1 MDLRRDKTAAP
12 PLRPKTLP
20 IRGLLCGLVLAAL
33 GLGPAALGL
42 RAAEPAA
49 NAPRAAEAEPAAYRL
64 GVVIR
69 FSGPI
74 TPLSEHYVYRKL
86 SAAQSAGADLVI
98 IEIDSPGGH
107 LEPSLNLA
115 VRLRD
120 LEWAHTV
127 AYVPREALSG
137 AAIMALG
144 CDEIVMSPRALLGD
158 AGPIFMGE
166 DFLFRHAPEKV
177 RSDLA
182 RRVRDLAE
190 AKGRP
195 PALAEAMVDMDLVV
209 HRVRHRT
216 TGRVWFMSDAEI
228 ASAAQPAQWEKLEP
242 VHESRAGHFLEVN
255 GRRAVELRLAEATV
269 ADFDELQSRFT
280 LDEPLH
286 IYRPSAVDTVVYVL
300 NWRIVT
306 ALLLLV
312 GLIALYVEFSAP
324 GIGLGGLVAC
334 LCFGL
339 FFWSRFLGGTAGWLG
354 VVLFAVGLA
363 FLAVEL
369 FILPGFGIAGLSGL
383 LLIFASVVLAS
394 QDFIVPS
401 TPRQLDTLARNLL
414 AIVLTGGVFVAVAVV
429 LHRRFG
435 TLPVLGRLMLV
446 PPDFSRAA
454 RSESGALVDRSSAA
468 SGVEETALA
477 VGDLGEAVSPLRPA
491 GKARFGHRL
500 ADVVTDGEFID
511 AQRPVEIV
519 EMSGYRVVVR
529 QVQQRS

>member
-1 MDLRRDKTAAP
+1 MDLRRKRIAAARRQ
-12 PLRPKTLP
+12 LKALSASSV
-20 IRGLLCGLVLAAL
+20 LCALVLA
-33 GLGPAALGL
+33 GLGQGSSPRSLA
-42 RAAEPAA
+42 AAELPA
-49 NAPRAAEAEPAAYRL
+49 NGPRTAAAKAAYRR
-64 GVVIR
+64 GVLIR

-74 TPLSEHYVYRKL
+74 TPLSEHYLYRKL
-86 SAAQSAGADLVI
+86 AAAESAGADLVV

-115 VRLRD
+115 ARLRD
-120 LEWAHTV
+120 LKWAHTV
-127 AYVPREALSG
+127 AYIPRQALSG

-144 CDEIVMSPRALLGD
+144 CDEIIMHPAAVLGD

-182 RRVRDLAE
+182 RRTRDLAE

-209 HRVRHRT
+209 YRARHRT
-216 TGRVWFMSDAEI
+216 TGQVAFMSEEEI
-228 ASAAQPAQWEKLEP
+228 ASAAPPDQWEKLEP
-242 VHESRAGHFLEVN
+242 VHESRKGHFLEVN
-255 GRRAVELRLAEATV
+255 GQRAAELRLAQATV
-269 ADFDELQSRFT
+269 ADFQQFQARFT
-280 LDEPLH
+280 LDEPLR
-286 IYRPSAVDTVVYVL
+286 IYQPSAVDTLVYVL

-306 ALLLLV
+306 ALLLLI
-312 GLIALYVEFSAP
+312 GLSALYVEFSAP

-354 VVLFAVGLA
+354 IVLFAIGLA

-369 FILPGFGIAGLSGL
+369 FVLPGFGIAGLSGL

-394 QDFIVPS
+394 QDFLIPS

-414 AIVLTGGVFVAVAVV
+414 AFVLTGGAFVTVAVM

-435 TLPVLGRLMLV
+435 TLPLLGRLMLT
-446 PPDFSRAA
+446 PPDFSRTAA
-454 RSESGALVDRSSAA
+454 SHAAALVERSAA
-468 SGVEETALA
+468 AAGTAQAALA
-477 VGDLGEAVSPLRPA
+477 IGDRGQAVSPLRPA

-511 AQRPVEIV
+511 AHCPVEIV
-519 EMSGYRVVVR
+519 ELRGNRVVVR
-529 QVQQRS
+529 QVQPGS

>member
-1 MDLRRDKTAAP
+1 MDLRRDKTAATAHWA
-12 PLRPKTLP
+12 KTLP
-20 IRGLLCGLVLAAL
+20 PGGLVCFLVWAGL
-33 GLGPAALGL
+33 GLGPSARGL
-42 RAAEPAA
+42 PA
-49 NAPRAAEAEPAAYRL
+49 AEPAAYRL
-64 GVVIR
+64 GVLIR

-74 TPLSEHYVYRKL
+74 TPLSEHYMYRKL
-86 SAAQSAGADLVI
+86 AAAESAGADLVI

-115 VRLRD
+115 ARLRD

-144 CDEIVMSPRALLGD
+144 CDEIIMHPAAVLGD

-166 DFLFRHAPEKV
+166 DFQFRHAPQKV

-209 HRVRHRT
+209 YRVRHRT

-228 ASAAQPAQWEKLEP
+228 ASAEQPDQWEKLEP
-242 VHESRAGHFLEVN
+242 VHESRKGHFLEVN
-255 GRRAVELRLAEATV
+255 GRRAVELRLAQAAV
-269 ADFDELQSRFT
+269 ADFQEVQDRFT
-280 LDEPLH
+280 LHEPLR

-306 ALLLLV
+306 GLLLLV

-354 VVLFAVGLA
+354 IVLFAVGLA

-369 FILPGFGIAGLSGL
+369 FVLPGFGIAGLSGL

-394 QDFIVPS
+394 QDFIIPS

-414 AIVLTGGVFVAVAVV
+414 AFVLTGGAFVAVAAM
-429 LHRRFG
+429 LHRHFG
-435 TLPVLGRLMLV
+435 TLPFLGRLTLV
-446 PPDFSRAA
+446 PPDFSRTAG
-454 RSESGALVDRSSAA
+454 SHSGTLIERSSAA
-468 SGVEETALA
+468 SGAEQVALA
-477 VGDLGEAVSPLRPA
+477 IGDQGEAVSPLRPA

-500 ADVVTDGEFID
+500 ADVITDGDFID
-511 AQRPVEIV
+511 AHRPVEIV
-519 EMSGYRVVVR
+519 ELRGNRVVVR
-529 QVQQRS
+529 QVQQPG